1 MTIPR
6 SSGKLGIIGGSGLY
20 DVPGIEDIHERI
32 VSTPW
37 GDPSSAI
44 VEGTLEG
51 TPVAFL
57 ARHGRGHILNPSEVP
72 YRANIAA
79 LRSIGVTHVLSISAV
94 GSLQEHL
101 PPRTAVLPDQ
111 VIDMTRGRAR
121 TFFEDGIVAHVG
133 LADPFCP
140 AFRAALAPIVAEV
153 VPASHDGGTYVCIE
167 GPQFSTRAE
176 SNLYRSWNAQI
187 IGMTAMPEVRLAR
200 EAGLCYA
207 TVAMVTDYDV
217 WHESEDD
224 VTVEVVRRVMAD
236 NIAAG
241 REIVRRIAAAGLP
254 ACDAGCSGAL
264 AGAVITAEGHLSDAA
279 RDRLAFFGA
288 PALAEPHQ
296 H

>member
-1 MTIPR
+1 M
-6 SSGKLGIIGGSGLY
+6 
-20 DVPGIEDIHERI
+20 
-32 VSTPW
+32 
-37 GDPSSAI
+37 
-44 VEGTLEG
+44 
-51 TPVAFL
+51 
-57 ARHGRGHILNPSEVP
+57 
-72 YRANIAA
+72 
-79 LRSIGVTHVLSISAV
+79 SAV

-101 PPRTAVLPDQ
+101 PPRSAVLPDQ
-111 VIDMTRGRAR
+111 VIDMTRQRAR

-140 AFRAALAPIVAEV
+140 AFRASLAPIVADV
-153 VPASHDGGTYVCIE
+153 VPSSHDGGTYVCIE

-224 VTVEVVRRVMAD
+224 VTVDVVRRVMAD

-241 REIVRRIAAAGLP
+241 REIVRRVAAAGLA
-254 ACDAGCSGAL
+254 ACGSGCADAL
-264 AGAVITAEGHLSDAA
+264 AGAVITAEDALSDAA
-279 RDRLAFFGA
+279 KERLAYFGG
-288 PALAEPHQ
+288 PALATPHT